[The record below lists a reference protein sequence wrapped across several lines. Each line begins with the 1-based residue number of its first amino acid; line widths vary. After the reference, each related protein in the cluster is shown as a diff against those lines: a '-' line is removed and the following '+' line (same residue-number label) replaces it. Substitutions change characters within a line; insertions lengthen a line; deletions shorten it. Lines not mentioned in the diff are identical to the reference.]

1 MVGGD
6 LITWF
11 TVSVSYLVY
20 KGLGKETTSSIG
32 VRALEGSKAKESIDD
47 SRILEEEPK
56 IETTEQDSS
65 TGDSKGVG
73 YTPFKSTMSKSRP
86 SSRRQSTVAGKC
98 AVNQLQPL
106 ISKTILTC

>member
-11 TVSVSYLVY
+11 SVSVSSLVY
-20 KGLGKETTSSIG
+20 KGLGKETTSSIE
-32 VRALEGSKAKESIDD
+32 VRALESSKAKESTDE
-47 SRILEEEPK
+47 SRILNQPN
-56 IETTEQDSS
+56 IETIEQDSS

-86 SSRRQSTVAGKC
+86 SSRRQSTVAGTC
-98 AVNQLQPL
+98 AVNQLQSL
-106 ISKTILTC
+106 ISTTILTC